1 MHIPRM
7 TKTALLALALLG
19 AVALIS
25 PQQLPVIVYK
35 VGLVLLAGVAGYILD
50 RALFPYARPDRFIAK
65 PILPAPP
72 NESEAEKNIRQLNT
86 LLALKHGD
94 STIGHWLFFVAQARR
109 AVIVAAAM
117 LAVGLGL

>member
-1 MHIPRM
+1 MHTPRM
-7 TKTALLALALLG
+7 TKTAILALALLG

-50 RALFPYARPDRFIAK
+50 RALFPYARPDK
-65 PILPAPP
+65 WLPDRNTPVDCAGCTL
-72 NESEAEKNIRQLNT
+72 NSKNSF
-86 LLALKHGD
+86 LAQ
-94 STIGHWLFFVAQARR
+94 FRR

>member
-1 MHIPRM
+1 M
-7 TKTALLALALLG
+7 TKTAILALALVV

-50 RALFPYARPDRFIAK
+50 RALFPYGRPHLY
-65 PILPAPP
+65 LPPRIKGLSMS
-72 NESEAEKNIRQLNT
+72 SEVQEVPSP
-86 LLALKHGD
+86 D
-94 STIGHWLFFVAQARR
+94 STWSDRKPFWAAQARR
-109 AVIVAAAM
+109 ALIVAAAM